1 MSNPFD
7 FEVPTQVAHTISV
20 IEDTFLVPGHRYDIL
35 EIYRG
40 NGVET
45 YTYQPALSI
54 PVKDG
59 FVMRYMLDSG
69 KESTMSMA
77 VVPKGSKVEET
88 EVEPTEPSEV
98 ELVDQGKEAYSDSDA
113 DCEDCPDAECQ
124 DCPDAECQDCP
135 EDELVDQTVD
145 SDAEVD
151 YVSKEDISEEM
162 STSED
167 TEEAEGN

>member
-7 FEVPTQVAHTISV
+7 FEVPTQVAHTITV

-54 PVKDG
+54 PVQDG

-77 VVPKGSKVEET
+77 VVPKGDTGAGDGMQTESDAERVEEGP
-88 EVEPTEPSEV
+88 ES
-98 ELVDQGKEAYSDSDA
+98 YSDSDP
-113 DCEDCPDAECQ
+113 DCDDCPNNACEN
-124 DCPDAECQDCP
+124 CP
-135 EDELVDQTVD
+135 EDELVDQSVA

-151 YVSKEDISEEM
+151 YVSKEDVSEEM

-167 TEEAEGN
+167 TEDGDN

>member
-45 YTYQPALSI
+45 YTYQPALSV

-77 VVPKGSKVEET
+77 VVPKGAKVEEA
-88 EVEPTEPSEV
+88 EV
-98 ELVDQGKEAYSDSDA
+98 ELVEEGSEAYSDNDA
-113 DCEDCPDAECQ
+113 ECSDCPDAECD

-167 TEEAEGN
+167 VEEDEDN